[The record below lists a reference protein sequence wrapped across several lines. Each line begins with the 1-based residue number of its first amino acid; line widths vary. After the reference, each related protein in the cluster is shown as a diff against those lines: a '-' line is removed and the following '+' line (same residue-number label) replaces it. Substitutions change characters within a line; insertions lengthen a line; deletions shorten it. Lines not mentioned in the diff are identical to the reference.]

1 MENSREVRACT
12 PVPLDPHCFNPQVEL
27 PHGLEPEH
35 VARAMRDLLDF
46 FGHINTTLYENDMQR
61 FECIAMPANM
71 SSIVGEF
78 MHTRIPKY
86 CESLTQN
93 TYHNGHPDLI
103 PAGRYPEDA
112 VQYGD
117 YGIEVKASRY
127 GSGWQGHNVEEC
139 WLMVV
144 HYAANRPKDVR
155 DESGAAPFPF
165 QFRGIYI
172 AELEE
177 EDWSFSGRS
186 GESRRTITASV
197 LASGRDK
204 MKENYVYDAE
214 RSAEEFKLDVADR

>member
-1 MENSREVRACT
+1 VENSREVWACT
-12 PVPLDPHCFNPQVEL
+12 PVPLDPRCFNPQVEL

-46 FGHINTTLYENDMQR
+46 FGYINTTLYENDMQR

-155 DESGAAPFPF
+155 DEDAAPFPF

-204 MKENYVYDAE
+204 MKDNYVYDSE
-214 RSAEEFKLDVADR
+214 RSAEEFKLDVTNG

>member
-1 MENSREVRACT
+1 MSSHSDEYT
-12 PVPLDPHCFNPQVEL
+12 PQPLKPRGFNPQVEL
-27 PHGLEPEH
+27 PYGLELEH
-35 VARAMRDLLDF
+35 VAQAAQDLINF
-46 FGHINTTLYENDMQR
+46 VGYINTALRENDMQR

-71 SSIVGEF
+71 SSLVGEF
-78 MHTRIPKY
+78 VHARIPKY
-86 CESLTQN
+86 CESLVQN

-103 PAGRYPEDA
+103 PTGRYPDDA

-144 HYAANRPKDVR
+144 HYAANRPKDLR
-155 DESGAAPFPF
+155 DEDADIFPF
-165 QFRGIYI
+165 HIKGIYI
-172 AELEE
+172 GELEE
-177 EDWSFSGRS
+177 DDWSFSGRS

-204 MKENYVYDAE
+204 MKANYIYDQD
-214 RSAEEFKLDVADR
+214 RLHNEFELSIIDG

>member
-1 MENSREVRACT
+1 
-12 PVPLDPHCFNPQVEL
+12 VEL

-46 FGHINTTLYENDMQR
+46 FGYINTTLYENDMQR

-155 DESGAAPFPF
+155 DEDAAPFPF

-204 MKENYVYDAE
+204 MKDNYVYDAE
-214 RSAEEFKLDVADR
+214 RSAEEFKLDVTNG